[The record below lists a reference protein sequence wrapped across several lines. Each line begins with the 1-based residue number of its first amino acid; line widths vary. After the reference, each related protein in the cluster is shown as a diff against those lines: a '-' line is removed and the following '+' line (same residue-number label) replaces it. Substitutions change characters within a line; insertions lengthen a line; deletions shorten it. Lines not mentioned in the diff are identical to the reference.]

1 MLSRKFITI
10 WLILLTITAVVL
22 LIGSCS
28 PKSVGPPVKNYS
40 PKIEIVNIPPNNSHF
55 TTNPQIY
62 WYGTDVDGKIITYE
76 YAVVPA
82 ALLVASHVDTSSDSL
97 ILAYASASI
106 SKPSTGK
113 DCKPESCWQ
122 QIDVATADNPNE
134 QTIRLFA
141 DKDPSISVL
150 QYFFVRAVD
159 NDSARSNIDYRLYSR
174 TNHPP
179 ETVIKTVP
187 DTTGYYDLSDTSTTY
202 KGIYFEW
209 KGTDKIDYPDDNQN
223 PTFEYFYQVF
233 GPYQKD
239 EIYGPDGT
247 FDYTKV
253 DTNTTIQP
261 NKLVLTS
268 HDSISTANVWVTK
281 VSTRIYGLW
290 KGQPPSD
297 TTRSGYFVLRVTARD
312 DAFVSDTLPA
322 YVSFFT
328 VDAHFEDSLL
338 VYVPFFC
345 VNSDQLG
352 NVHCGDRV
360 DSMFA
365 FYKRVISAAGYDSS
379 KMLISPGLR
388 NVHNRPSK
396 LELAK
401 YKVYLMID
409 DGGKSH
415 LNDTNYTDVTP
426 YLDMGGNVWVWAL
439 SPFGAYYTASAATL
453 VSLAQKPIPKTYFDV
468 IGEYY
473 GGWADSYTKRWTLHG
488 QCTIDTCSPNGCYVD
503 TCGLL
508 PTNEEFLG
516 GLALG
521 ASGMPNFDVD
531 SMKYSSTYIAFSNP
545 PADWRAAP
553 NTNYFQRYAYSE
565 PLWLFRSYFG
575 DFVPDSMKDYVAGLN
590 GRVIGLRYDSGI
602 FKTAV
607 YGFSMYMLHEDE
619 ATEIFRKS
627 MEWFLKPR

>member
-1 MLSRKFITI
+1 MLSRKFIKI
-10 WLILLTITAVVL
+10 WLILLPVAAVAL

-28 PKSVGPPVKNYS
+28 SSTKPDPDKKPVNKAPKV
-40 PKIEIVNIPPNNSHF
+40 EIVNIPPNNSHF

-62 WYGTDVDGKIITYE
+62 WFGTDVDGKIVTYE

-82 ALLVASHVDTSSDSL
+82 ALLVASHVDTSSDSA
-97 ILAYASASI
+97 ILVYAGANI
-106 SKPSTGK
+106 SKPSGDK

-122 QIDVATADNPNE
+122 QIDVETADNPNK

-141 DKDPSISVL
+141 DKDPSVTIM

-187 DTTGYYDLSDTSTTY
+187 DTAGYYDLSDTSTTY
-202 KGIYFEW
+202 KGIFFEW

-239 EIYGPDGT
+239 EIFGPDSTGKYV

-253 DTNTTIQP
+253 DTIQAVQQ

-268 HDSISTANVWVTK
+268 HDSLSPNNVWVTK

-290 KGQPPSD
+290 NKQPPSD
-297 TTRSGYFVLRVTARD
+297 TTRSGYFVLKVTARD

-322 YVSFFT
+322 YIPFLT
-328 VDAHFEDSLL
+328 IDAHFENNLL

-345 VNSDQLG
+345 ANSAQLG
-352 NVHCGDRV
+352 GIYCGTTV
-360 DSMFA
+360 DSMLA
-365 FYKRVISAAGYDSS
+365 FYKRVVWAAGYDSS
-379 KMLISPGLR
+379 KMIMSPGVR
-388 NVHNRPSK
+388 ETPAGQRPSK

-409 DGGKSH
+409 DGNKTH
-415 LNDTNYTDVTP
+415 FKETYYNELTP
-426 YLDMGGNVWVWAL
+426 YLDMGGNVWVWGL
-439 SPFGAYYTASAATL
+439 NPFGAYYTAGVAKM
-453 VSLAQKPIPKTYFDV
+453 VSLAQNPIPNLYFDV
-468 IGEYY
+468 IGEWY
-473 GGWADSYTKRWTLHG
+473 GGWADSYTKRWTEHG
-488 QCTIDTCSPNGCYVD
+488 RCNTCP
-503 TCGLL
+503 LL

-516 GLALG
+516 GLAVG
-521 ASGMPNFDVD
+521 MSGMPSFDVD
-531 SMKYSSTYIAFSNP
+531 STKYSSTYIAFDDP
-545 PADWRAAP
+545 PAEWRAAP
-553 NTNYFQRYAYSE
+553 HTNYFVRYAFSE

-575 DFVPDSMKDYVAGLN
+575 DFVPDSMQAYVPGLQ
-590 GRVIGLRYDSGI
+590 GRVVGLRYDSGV

-607 YGFSMYMLHEDE
+607 YGFSMYMLPEE
-619 ATEIFRKS
+619 QAVSIFTKS
-627 MEWFLKPR
+627 MEWFLRPR